1 MKGNEEE
8 RAGAQFKRM
17 TETPVEKLIITLAVP
32 TVISMLITTIYN
44 VADTYF
50 ASKINVSS
58 SGATGIVFTLM
69 GVLQAFGFMLGQGS
83 GSIISRLLGAKQ
95 IERART
101 FCSTAFFWAL
111 FFGFVVMI
119 PGLIFLG
126 PFMKLLGSTDTI
138 LPYAM
143 DYGRYILIAGPAM
156 TTSCVMNNILRY
168 EGMANMA
175 MIGLTTGGVLNIALD
190 PLLIFVFKLG
200 ISGAGIATMISQYIS
215 MAILLSVFLLK
226 RPQSRIKLKYFTFD
240 SKVFWKII
248 STGLPSF
255 ARQGL
260 NSCSTMMLNL
270 AASGYGDA
278 CIAAM
283 SIVSKCSGLIFSVC
297 VGIGQGFQP
306 VSAFNYG
313 SKRYDRVRKA
323 ISFLWIFG
331 TIVLAVLS
339 AFMFA
344 FAPYVVQFFRKDA
357 EVIAVGVP
365 ALRYMCI
372 AMIFMPTVM
381 TANMTFQSVGKSV
394 RAFFLACCQNGLIF
408 IPVLLVLSKIVGVTG
423 IEISQPVAYV
433 ISAVISVPFLLTFL
447 RQLKSAKNKKI
458 I

>member
-1 MKGNEEE
+1 
-8 RAGAQFKRM
+8 
-17 TETPVEKLIITLAVP
+17 
-32 TVISMLITTIYN
+32 
-44 VADTYF
+44 
-50 ASKINVSS
+50 
-58 SGATGIVFTLM
+58 
-69 GVLQAFGFMLGQGS
+69 
-83 GSIISRLLGAKQ
+83 
-95 IERART
+95 
-101 FCSTAFFWAL
+101 
-111 FFGFVVMI
+111 
-119 PGLIFLG
+119 
-126 PFMKLLGSTDTI
+126 
-138 LPYAM
+138 
-143 DYGRYILIAGPAM
+143 
-156 TTSCVMNNILRY
+156 
-168 EGMANMA
+168 
-175 MIGLTTGGVLNIALD
+175 
-190 PLLIFVFKLG
+190 
-200 ISGAGIATMISQYIS
+200 

-226 RPQSRIKLKYFTFD
+226 RPQSRIKLKYFTFE

-260 NSCSTMMLNL
+260 SSCSTMMLNL

-313 SKRYDRVRKA
+313 SKKYDRVRKA

-331 TIVLAVLS
+331 TIVLAMLS

-365 ALRYMCI
+365 ALRYMCL

-408 IPVLLVLSKIVGVTG
+408 IPVLLVLSKIMGVTG

-433 ISAVISVPFLLTFL
+433 T
-447 RQLKSAKNKKI
+447 
-458 I
+458 

>member
-1 MKGNEEE
+1 
-8 RAGAQFKRM
+8 
-17 TETPVEKLIITLAVP
+17 
-32 TVISMLITTIYN
+32 
-44 VADTYF
+44 
-50 ASKINVSS
+50 
-58 SGATGIVFTLM
+58 
-69 GVLQAFGFMLGQGS
+69 
-83 GSIISRLLGAKQ
+83 
-95 IERART
+95 
-101 FCSTAFFWAL
+101 
-111 FFGFVVMI
+111 
-119 PGLIFLG
+119 
-126 PFMKLLGSTDTI
+126 
-138 LPYAM
+138 
-143 DYGRYILIAGPAM
+143 
-156 TTSCVMNNILRY
+156 
-168 EGMANMA
+168 MANMA

-226 RPQSRIKLKYFTFD
+226 RPQSRIKLKYFTFE

-260 NSCSTMMLNL
+260 SSCSTMMLNL

-313 SKRYDRVRKA
+313 SKKYDRVRKA

-331 TIVLAVLS
+331 TIVLAMLS

-365 ALRYMCI
+365 ALRYMCL

-408 IPVLLVLSKIVGVTG
+408 IPVLLVLSKIMGVTG

-433 ISAVISVPFLLTFL
+433 TSAVISVPFLLTFL
-447 RQLKSAKNKKI
+447 RQLKSTQNKKI

>member
-44 VADTYF
+44 MSDTYF

-200 ISGAGIATMISQYIS
+200 ISGAGIATMISPVNNEL
-215 MAILLSVFLLK
+215 MA
-226 RPQSRIKLKYFTFD
+226 
-240 SKVFWKII
+240 
-248 STGLPSF
+248 
-255 ARQGL
+255 
-260 NSCSTMMLNL
+260 
-270 AASGYGDA
+270 
-278 CIAAM
+278 
-283 SIVSKCSGLIFSVC
+283 
-297 VGIGQGFQP
+297 
-306 VSAFNYG
+306 
-313 SKRYDRVRKA
+313 
-323 ISFLWIFG
+323 
-331 TIVLAVLS
+331 
-339 AFMFA
+339 
-344 FAPYVVQFFRKDA
+344 
-357 EVIAVGVP
+357 
-365 ALRYMCI
+365 
-372 AMIFMPTVM
+372 
-381 TANMTFQSVGKSV
+381 
-394 RAFFLACCQNGLIF
+394 
-408 IPVLLVLSKIVGVTG
+408 
-423 IEISQPVAYV
+423 
-433 ISAVISVPFLLTFL
+433 
-447 RQLKSAKNKKI
+447 
-458 I
+458 